1 MPTRRLEERLDVEIQ
16 DVVFKNAYVGI
27 AGGCLALLGLFLL
40 NSDQSPRHA
49 VDRWCL
55 ALAFCLFAR
64 IIAVAMNRFHKSNIE
79 KARSS
84 LPFNIYYAFSV
95 IEGFVWGSAMFAIFP
110 ADVLEQAFLMIVL
123 IGIAVGA
130 MATFSGSMSLYA
142 IYICSVLGLA
152 FLKLFSLDER
162 VYNFLAI
169 LTPVLLIVLLVIA
182 RRMNAL
188 ILDTL
193 RLSFKNEQL
202 AQIESASKQSIVD
215 FSKKLSLKTQEVEA
229 VTERLKRLVTILSR
243 DIRTHLVTLCQ
254 FSRFLGR
261 EKSSSQHDHKFIV
274 ETLQHSAE
282 SGLQLVED
290 LLNITGV
297 EPEAIT
303 VELFDTQIQ
312 GIIDNAMKRVQSLAD
327 DKGVKVY
334 VAVDEP
340 RLVRMDAKKIEEVI
354 ATLIDTAVK
363 HTPAEGSVTV
373 QTTPTQSGLRVE
385 IIDSGQIFP
394 AQELIR
400 LFAKH
405 EGKLSSSEEI
415 IKAHNSQI
423 EVKNNAPVGTC
434 FSFIL
439 PWSK

>member
-1 MPTRRLEERLDVEIQ
+1 MPTRRLDERVDVEIQ

-27 AGGCLALLGLFLL
+27 AGGALALLGLFLM
-40 NSDQSPRHA
+40 NSDQTPRYII
-49 VDRWCL
+49 DRWCL

-64 IIAVAMNRFHKSNIE
+64 MVAVGMNHFHKATT

-123 IGIAVGA
+123 IGIAVGG

-142 IYICSVLGLA
+142 IYVCSILGLV
-152 FLKLFSLDER
+152 FVKLFSLDKQ
-162 VYNFLAI
+162 VYNFLAM
-169 LTPVLLIVLLVIA
+169 LTPVLLTVLLVIA
-182 RRMNAL
+182 RRLNTL

-193 RLSFKNEQL
+193 RLGFKNEQL
-202 AQIESASKQSIVD
+202 ALIESASKQSIVD

-229 VTERLKRLVTILSR
+229 VTNRLKKLVTILSR

-254 FSRFLGR
+254 FSRFLGK
-261 EKSSSQHDHKFIV
+261 EKASTQHDHRFIV
-274 ETLQHSAE
+274 ETLQRSAE

-290 LLNITGV
+290 LLEITGV

-303 VELFDTQIQ
+303 VDLSDTLIQ
-312 GIIDNAMKRVQSLAD
+312 GIIENAMKRVQSLAD
-327 DKGVKVY
+327 DKGVKIY

-340 RLVRMDAKKIEEVI
+340 RPVRMDAKRIEEVI
-354 ATLIDTAVK
+354 ATLIDTAVT

-385 IIDSGQIFP
+385 IIDSGQVFP
-394 AQELIR
+394 TNELTR
-400 LFAKH
+400 LFAKNQ
-405 EGKLSSSEEI
+405 GQLSITEEI
-415 IKAHNSQI
+415 IKAHDSHI

-434 FSFIL
+434 FSFTL